1 MLLEVLFAHLVDLGG
16 YRHRRAEGDQQ
27 AVIHAA
33 KVVYQLYADMFRGL
47 PRAGEVSHA
56 SR

>member
-1 MLLEVLFAHLVDLGG
+1 MAT
-16 YRHRRAEGDQQ
+16 YRALMDRLDDEGDQQ